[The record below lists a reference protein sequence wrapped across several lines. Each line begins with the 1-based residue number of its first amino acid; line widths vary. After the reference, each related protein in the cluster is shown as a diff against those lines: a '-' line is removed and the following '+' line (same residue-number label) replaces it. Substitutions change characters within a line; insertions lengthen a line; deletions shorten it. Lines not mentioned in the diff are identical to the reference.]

1 MYALLQSMWMW
12 KSYEVAALSKQTQNS
27 PLLASRIH
35 DNKVSNSNFQQNQIF
50 NVSATVLKSSLGCAL
65 KKTTLLL
72 IAISLLT
79 QMKAGI
85 EKLRL
90 ELRNLHCE
98 CSKRKGGRERET
110 KHFTQQHKY
119 PDESLPCK
127 SSNKFYPWY
136 NLCFSILVDTVEID
150 VTSLIVVLELS
161 AGW

>member
-1 MYALLQSMWMW
+1 
-12 KSYEVAALSKQTQNS
+12 
-27 PLLASRIH
+27 
-35 DNKVSNSNFQQNQIF
+35 
-50 NVSATVLKSSLGCAL
+50 VLKSSLGCAL

-79 QMKAGI
+79 QIKAGI

-110 KHFTQQHKY
+110 KHSTQCKY
-119 PDESLPCK
+119 PNESLSYKP
-127 SSNKFYPWY
+127 SSKFYPWY

-150 VTSLIVVLELS
+150 VTSLRVVLELS
-161 AGW
+161 VGW